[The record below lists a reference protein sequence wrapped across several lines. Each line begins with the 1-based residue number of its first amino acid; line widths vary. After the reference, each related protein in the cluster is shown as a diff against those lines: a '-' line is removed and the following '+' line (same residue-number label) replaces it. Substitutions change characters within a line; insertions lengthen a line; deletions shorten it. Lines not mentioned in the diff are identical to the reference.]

1 MRKLR
6 IAVDLDGVLADT
18 ITSFCKILNK
28 RYSTHFTVE
37 SFDRWNAWQNAGIS
51 QNEFLGTLDEAWLDW
66 RSIQTMEENLS
77 EKVGKLATFGQVDIV
92 TGRSLHTVQYAKAW
106 LKEQHI
112 PFDTFIRTQSTNAKV
127 KLSYDLFVDD
137 SPDLMAL
144 IASTLDSHGILYTQP
159 WNRMAP
165 EMPRIVRV
173 QRWNEIPPVLEEMV
187 GKDRTRSSK

>member
-1 MRKLR
+1 MRNLR

-18 ITSFCKILNK
+18 ITSFCRILNK

-51 QNEFLGTLDEAWLDW
+51 EDEFFRTLDETWFDW
-66 RSIQTMEENLS
+66 KTIPAMEENLS
-77 EKVGKLATFGQVDIV
+77 EKVNQLGRFGRVDVV
-92 TGRSLHTVQYAKAW
+92 TGRSPETVPYANSW

-112 PFDTFIRTQSTNAKV
+112 PFDQFIRTQSTNAKV
-127 KLSYDLFVDD
+127 KLNYDIFIDD
-137 SPDLMAL
+137 SADLMAL

-159 WNRMAP
+159 WNKKAP

-173 QRWNEIPPVLEEMV
+173 QRWSEIPQILEEI
-187 GKDRTRSSK
+187 SSQE